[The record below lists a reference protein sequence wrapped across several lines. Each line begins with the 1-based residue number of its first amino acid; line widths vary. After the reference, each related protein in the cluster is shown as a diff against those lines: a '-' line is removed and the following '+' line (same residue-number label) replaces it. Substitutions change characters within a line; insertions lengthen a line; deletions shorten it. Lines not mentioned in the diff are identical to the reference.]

1 MGVPDQTNRIMAKFD
16 PNEIKTII
24 VRVPG
29 GEVPPVPALAPKVG
43 PMKLSP
49 KSVGEDLCKATKEWK
64 GMRVTC
70 KLHVQN
76 RKVTVEV
83 VPSATALLI
92 KALKEP
98 PRDRKKVST
107 FRTMATSAGTMCTMW
122 HASCGRAP
130 TPRHSRALFSK
141 FLGRPVPLDAQLTAR
156 MLRIALLPSMMES
169 TRGCQ
174 RSEFNIMPPPLVQD
188 HGLYKR
194 F

>member
-1 MGVPDQTNRIMAKFD
+1 MGRKKIAMASD
-16 PNEIKTII
+16 DIKIII

-98 PRDRKKVST
+98 PRGRKKVKHISHDGNISWDDVYNVA
-107 FRTMATSAGTMCTMW
+107 RTMRSRSNAKTFQGTVLEILGSAR
-122 HASCGRAP
+122 SIGR
-130 TPRHSRALFSK
+130 
-141 FLGRPVPLDAQLTAR
+141 
-156 MLRIALLPSMMES
+156 
-169 TRGCQ
+169 
-174 RSEFNIMPPPLVQD
+174 
-188 HGLYKR
+188 
-194 F
+194 

>member
-1 MGVPDQTNRIMAKFD
+1 MGVTVPDKSIMAKFD

-64 GMRVTC
+64 GMRVTY

-83 VPSATALLI
+83 VPSATAMLI

-98 PRDRKKVST
+98 PRDRKKVKHISHDGDISWDDIYSVARIMRPRSNAKT
-107 FRTMATSAGTMCTMW
+107 FQGTVLEVLGTCRGLGCTI
-122 HASCGRAP
+122 SGE
-130 TPRHSRALFSK
+130 
-141 FLGRPVPLDAQLTAR
+141 DAEDCTAA
-156 MLRIALLPSMMES
+156 IHDGEHE
-169 TRGCQ
+169 G
-174 RSEFNIMPPPLVQD
+174 MPE
-188 HGLYKR
+188 K
-194 F
+194 

>member
-1 MGVPDQTNRIMAKFD
+1 MIVLISLGSAQLVKDKSIMAKAD

-43 PMKLSP
+43 PHKLSP

-70 KLHVQN
+70 KLLVQN

-83 VPSATALLI
+83 VPSATAMLI

-98 PRDRKKVST
+98 PRDRKKVKHISHDGDISWEDIYSVA
-107 FRTMATSAGTMCTMW
+107 RTMRSRSNAKNFQGTVLEVLGTCRGLGCTIAGEDAEDCTAAI
-122 HASCGRAP
+122 HDGE
-130 TPRHSRALFSK
+130 HE
-141 FLGRPVPLDAQLTAR
+141 G
-156 MLRIALLPSMMES
+156 
-169 TRGCQ
+169 
-174 RSEFNIMPPPLVQD
+174 MPE
-188 HGLYKR
+188 K
-194 F
+194 

>member
-1 MGVPDQTNRIMAKFD
+1 MGVLAPFDKSAMAKFD

-49 KSVGEDLCKATKEWK
+49 KSVGEDLCKATKEWM

-98 PRDRKKVST
+98 PRDRKKVKNISHDGDISWDDVYDI
-107 FRTMATSAGTMCTMW
+107 ACTMVFC
-122 HASCGRAP
+122 SNVKKLEGII
-130 TPRHSRALFSK
+130 FEV
-141 FLGRPVPLDAQLTAR
+141 LGT
-156 MLRIALLPSMMES
+156 
-169 TRGCQ
+169 
-174 RSEFNIMPPPLVQD
+174 
-188 HGLYKR
+188 
-194 F
+194 

>member
-1 MGVPDQTNRIMAKFD
+1 MGTSCQDKSTWAKAD

-43 PMKLSP
+43 LHKLSP

-70 KLHVQN
+70 KLLVQN

-83 VPSATALLI
+83 IPSATAMLI

-98 PRDRKKVST
+98 PRDRKKVKNI
-107 FRTMATSAGTMCTMW
+107 A
-122 HASCGRAP
+122 HDGRA
-130 TPRHSRALFSK
+130 AVVSK
-141 FLGRPVPLDAQLTAR
+141 LVLATNRLAGGILSHRLDEREADITHTTLTLVNFCTIERSQDWRKEAR
-156 MLRIALLPSMMES
+156 RKA
-169 TRGCQ
+169 
-174 RSEFNIMPPPLVQD
+174 
-188 HGLYKR
+188 
-194 F
+194 

>member
-1 MGVPDQTNRIMAKFD
+1 MGEEVHTISLLEKKSRVHGGPRSHKSRSIMASD
-16 PNEIKTII
+16 DIKVIM

-43 PMKLSP
+43 PHKLSP

-70 KLHVQN
+70 KLLVQN

-98 PRDRKKVST
+98 PRDRKKVKNISHDGNISWDDIYEVA
-107 FRTMATSAGTMCTMW
+107 RTMRPRSNAKEFKGTVLEVLGTCRGLGCTID
-122 HASCGRAP
+122 GE
-130 TPRHSRALFSK
+130 
-141 FLGRPVPLDAQLTAR
+141 DAEDCTAA
-156 MLRIALLPSMMES
+156 IHDGEHECPDA
-169 TRGCQ
+169 
-174 RSEFNIMPPPLVQD
+174 
-188 HGLYKR
+188 
-194 F
+194 